1 MTVFIYSYLLLPHYC
16 SHETTHSKAI
26 NNILVKS
33 KAYFSVLI
41 LPDCWGI
48 SNSIECPPPI
58 FESILPLAPTIGHP
72 LNAIAL
78 EDHLGLHTL
87 PR

>member
-1 MTVFIYSYLLLPHYC
+1 MKPLIPKPSTTFWLSLKHTSLFSSYLTAGEYL
-16 SHETTHSKAI
+16 T
-26 NNILVKS
+26 V
-33 KAYFSVLI
+33 
-41 LPDCWGI
+41 
-48 SNSIECPPPI
+48 SNAPPPI